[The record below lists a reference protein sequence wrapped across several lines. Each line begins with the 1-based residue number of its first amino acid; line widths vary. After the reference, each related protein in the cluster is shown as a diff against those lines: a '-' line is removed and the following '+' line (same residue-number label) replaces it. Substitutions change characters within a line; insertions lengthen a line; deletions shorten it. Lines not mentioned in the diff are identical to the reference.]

1 MKQIIQNLGNGKTS
15 IQDGPVPSNKP
26 GHLLIASRYSVI
38 STGTERMLKSFGEAN
53 LLNKA
58 KQQPDKVKQTLQKLR
73 TDGFL
78 STLGAV
84 KSKLDQPILLGY
96 SNVGIVLESDVSGF
110 KKGDKVVSNGNH
122 AEIVCVPGN
131 LCSKLP
137 KSVDTIL
144 TGESGK
150 LDSLGLVT
158 FIVAVEERIQ
168 NDLGITISLADEIGK
183 VDGALRTAETLADYI
198 ANELQS

>member
-1 MKQIIQNLGNGKTS
+1 MIMKNNGKIIQS
-15 IQDGPVPSNKP
+15 IMDAVDEINE
-26 GHLLIASRYSVI
+26 RY
-38 STGTERMLKSFGEAN
+38 
-53 LLNKA
+53 
-58 KQQPDKVKQTLQKLR
+58 PDEK
-73 TDGFL
+73 
-78 STLGAV
+78 
-84 KSKLDQPILLGY
+84 
-96 SNVGIVLESDVSGF
+96 
-110 KKGDKVVSNGNH
+110 
-122 AEIVCVPGN
+122 
-131 LCSKLP
+131 KLP